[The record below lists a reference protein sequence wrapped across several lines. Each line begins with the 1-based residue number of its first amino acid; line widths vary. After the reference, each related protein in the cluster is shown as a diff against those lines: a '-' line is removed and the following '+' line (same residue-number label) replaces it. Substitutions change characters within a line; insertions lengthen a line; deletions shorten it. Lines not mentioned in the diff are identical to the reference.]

1 MQSAIGKAIL
11 PIGTIDSYTAVAI
24 GMERNRH
31 GVADSGKLMRRLA
44 ILARESTD
52 VDGLGLLTRG
62 SSLSVDNKDNV
73 LVSLNGYF
81 TAGFNQ
87 VGDNAYV
94 FAVWLTEQTA
104 TKNRDMVWMA
114 NRDAPVKKKHSKLL
128 LRDDGNLVLTDAD
141 EDVIWSTNTKSTSSS
156 VRLLLNRTGNL
167 MLYDKGEGQPLWQ
180 SFDHPTDTLL
190 PNQPFTKNTQLVS
203 SKSSTNYG
211 SGFYKLF
218 FDDDSI
224 LRLHYNGPETTIV
237 FWPDPSLT
245 TWDAMRFQYI
255 DTRRA
260 SLDSDGKFNSSD
272 GLHFMSADYG
282 PGPQRIM
289 RIDIDGNLRVYSLI
303 EHGNKKKWEVQWQ
316 AISHSCKIHGTCGPN
331 SLCTYSLN
339 SGRKCTCLHG
349 YKMANPIDWSYGCEP
364 EFEPCIRDDCGFI
377 FLRHVEFYGHD
388 VRFFNNITLD
398 YCKTEC
404 LNDNTCRGFQ
414 FGWKE
419 GERNNFCYIKTSL
432 YNGYQMGFDD
442 SMYIKLPKRLVSSF
456 HQRTVSQSSSSW
468 SSNPVITPA
477 VKSFDKTHEKTP
489 LRPFLVFGCIIGF
502 IEIMC
507 ISFFWYHS
515 SKNLP
520 KNEASRFRGATTFRR
535 FTYSELKKATSD
547 FSEEIGRGG
556 ACIVYK
562 GKLSDNRIAAVKR
575 LQNANRQ
582 GEAEFQAEIS
592 TIGRVNH
599 MNLIETWGYC
609 AEGKH
614 RLVVYEYM
622 ENGSLA
628 ENLAINNKLDWATRL
643 DIAIGTAKGLAY
655 LHEECLEW
663 VLHCD
668 VKPHNILLDAN
679 YKAKVADFGL
689 SKLLDR
695 SCCIDQL
702 NFSTIRGTRGYMA
715 PEWVL
720 NFPITAKVDVF
731 SYGVVI
737 LEMITGRSPA
747 GKHHTSNENGKTAL
761 LLIGW
766 VRDKIHESDRRME
779 SWIEEIV
786 DPTVCGKYDRTMM
799 EKMVRIA
806 LQCANEDKETRPSM
820 SEVVDMLLHVS

>member
-1 MQSAIGKAIL
+1 MASSFQFLVLA
-11 PIGTIDSYTAVAI
+11 TIITLIQVQNSCSY
-24 GMERNRH
+24 
-31 GVADSGKLMRRLA
+31 SSL
-44 ILARESTD
+44 
-52 VDGLGLLTRG
+52 GLGLLTRG
-62 SSLSVDNKDNV
+62 SSLSVDNKDDL

-87 VGDNAYV
+87 VGENAYV

-114 NRDAPVKKKHSKLL
+114 NRDSPVKKKRSKLS

-272 GLHFMSADYG
+272 GLHFLSADYG
-282 PGPQRIM
+282 PDRQRIM
-289 RIDIDGNLRVYSLI
+289 RIDIDGNLRVYSLV

-442 SMYIKLPKRLVSSF
+442 SI
-456 HQRTVSQSSSSW
+456 
-468 SSNPVITPA
+468 
-477 VKSFDKTHEKTP
+477 
-489 LRPFLVFGCIIGF
+489 
-502 IEIMC
+502 
-507 ISFFWYHS
+507 

-520 KNEASRFRGATTFRR
+520 KNEASQFLGATTFRR

-628 ENLAINNKLDWATRL
+628 ENLVINNKLDWATRL

-702 NFSTIRGTRGYMA
+702 NFSTIRGTRG
-715 PEWVL
+715 
-720 NFPITAKVDVF
+720 
-731 SYGVVI
+731 
-737 LEMITGRSPA
+737 RSPA
-747 GKHHTSNENGKTAL
+747 RKHHTSNESGKTAL

-799 EKMVRIA
+799 EKLVRIA

-820 SEVVDMLLHVS
+820 SEVVDMLLLVN